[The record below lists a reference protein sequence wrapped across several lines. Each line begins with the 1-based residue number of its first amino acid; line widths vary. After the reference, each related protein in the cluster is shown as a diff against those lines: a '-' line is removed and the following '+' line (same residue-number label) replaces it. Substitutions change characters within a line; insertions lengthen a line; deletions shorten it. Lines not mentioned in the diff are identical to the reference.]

1 MRRRVGGW
9 MRLQTGDR
17 VVQIEDERH
26 EGRVEGIASGYY
38 VAVRWDNG
46 WYSMM
51 LIHELRRINP
61 RNILHRSKTKAPA

>member
-1 MRRRVGGW
+1 MARRVSDW

-26 EGRVEGIASGYY
+26 EGRVEGITSGYY

-46 WYSMM
+46 WHSTVP
-51 LIHELRRINP
+51 LHELRRINR
-61 RNILHRSKTKAPA
+61 RNILHR